1 MPSQNLIEIK
11 KVKEDPEARLRG
23 LIKNSERKIR
33 AAFLTAIANIKNQ
46 TTLNDI
52 INYLESGNITEALK
66 LADIIPSAIGSAISF
81 SVIASGESAAIL
93 IGSMINNVTLFDF
106 TSPRAV
112 EIMQSSKLRLIRE
125 FSVEQT
131 NATREALIE
140 GIRNGDNPRVQAKAF
155 RDSIGLTQK
164 QVKAVENYKRL
175 LQEGS
180 SESLSR
186 KLRDVRFDPTIRRS
200 ISTNTP
206 LTSVQIDKMVN
217 RYRERYIS
225 HRAEVI
231 ARTEA
236 LRAVHQGSEEMYQ
249 QAFDNGDLDPTQL
262 IRKWVTAKDSRVRDS
277 HNGMNGQLRQIGE
290 PFVSDFGNLI
300 RYPGDTTAPGSEVI
314 QCRCVVTTR
323 FL

>member
-186 KLRDVRFDPTIRRS
+186 KLRDARFDPTIRRS